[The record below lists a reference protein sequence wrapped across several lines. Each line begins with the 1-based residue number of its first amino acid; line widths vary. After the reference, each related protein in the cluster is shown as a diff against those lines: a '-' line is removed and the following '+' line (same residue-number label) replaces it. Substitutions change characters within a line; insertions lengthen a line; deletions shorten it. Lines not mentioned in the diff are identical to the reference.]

1 MESYTRVHDQT
12 TVNTRHIVIEH
23 RLSARAHRPNSEQGE
38 TDNACVHNALQ
49 GPLPSAIARM
59 PALTSLFLENNQLNS
74 SLPSELGSMTK
85 LMQLELD
92 NNHFECAS

>member
-49 GPLPSAIARM
+49 GPLAAQRQ
-59 PALTSLFLENNQLNS
+59 AGLRLTD
-74 SLPSELGSMTK
+74 GSC
-85 LMQLELD
+85 D
-92 NNHFECAS
+92 GGDGSGAAAAVAAAAAAGSR